1 MSYLWFM
8 VVAHACSM
16 LNYNEM
22 RPGNENT
29 DKEEQVKEKKRSLK
43 AFFLLFYF
51 ILFLDDDW

>member
-16 LNYNEM
+16 LNYNEL

-51 ILFLDDDW
+51 IFG

>member
-1 MSYLWFM
+1 M

-29 DKEEQVKEKKRSLK
+29 DKEEQVKEKKSLLK
-43 AFFLLFYF
+43 HSFCYF